1 MAAITIEVDLPPDVT
16 ITAYQRHG
24 QGHGFE
30 VSWPLPSRVRC
41 DHCRREE
48 KAYLEY
54 KNGVQVDWSVNCYM
68 PIEGYHLA
76 FNGKGGRIPEET
88 KQGIHLNRRNKE

>member
-1 MAAITIEVDLPPDVT
+1 MTAMLRYENDV
-16 ITAYQRHG
+16 I
-24 QGHGFE
+24 
-30 VSWPLPSRVRC
+30 VSYSL
-41 DHCRREE
+41 
-48 KAYLEY
+48 
-54 KNGVQVDWSVNCYM
+54 NTFM